1 MEVNERRIVYGAQ
14 RNDEGDTAVDR
25 SHASTRGRPHGRQNF
40 KPPFMLFCKLPSSH
54 RGIRSLSSTILPAE
68 RVRKVPEM
76 NRQALA
82 RTSLPLQAHSLV
94 RARARSRRGRRPGT
108 AHGTSSASAV
118 CPSRARKSHRGEP
131 TQAPLWNVHVQ
142 QGRQSAHGVYAW
154 QLQKST
160 PAEELARFWVPLL
173 FLCGAPSRSN
183 RANPL
188 PPVET
193 QHDEQCSSRPAV
205 MVLRYSRGYP
215 SIPHSSIHYYGE
227 YALVCAGVLARDGS
241 IVFAACGLSLCRYP
255 LMHWTNTSLWL
266 PPAVVQTYRWQELVP
281 MCRKSGGRN
290 YRKTV

>member
-1 MEVNERRIVYGAQ
+1 MV
-14 RNDEGDTAVDR
+14 RNATTRGTQAVDR

-131 TQAPLWNVHVQ
+131 AQAPLWNVHVQ
-142 QGRQSAHGVYAW
+142 QGRQSAHGGVYAW
-154 QLQKST
+154 QSQKSFT
-160 PAEELARFWVPLL
+160 PRRAGSFLGTPPFFVRRPLEIELTHFHRWRRSTMNNAPADPLSWYYDIPVVTRVYLTAAFITTVSTLSSARVFSLVMALSFLL
-173 FLCGAPSRSN
+173 PAAFLSAG
-183 RANPL
+183 
-188 PPVET
+188 
-193 QHDEQCSSRPAV
+193 
-205 MVLRYSRGYP
+205 
-215 SIPHSSIHYYGE
+215 IH
-227 YALVCAGVLARDGS
+227 
-241 IVFAACGLSLCRYP
+241 
-255 LMHWTNTSLWL
+255 
-266 PPAVVQTYRWQELVP
+266 
-281 MCRKSGGRN
+281 
-290 YRKTV
+290 